1 MKLNSMPVSVKVNAV
16 PAGTAGD
23 AVPGEGAEE
32 AARKT
37 QRQKRRLSSRRGGK
51 VPACVVRA
59 DIVCRRQH
67 ATSVRNWQDFFVQS
81 AGKLVPDGP
90 AGKIALPRR
99 VLVAM
104 LHAMKRPHTMV
115 RALWHN
121 PQRSLRFFIALL
133 SCLLLGGIWPQ
144 GEAAAS
150 ARQRV
155 NEALQSPL
163 FTGRRALPENR
174 AAAAPQDSVSMAQ
187 AVQMA
192 LARNPGLGAQEAQS
206 RASEEGRKS
215 ARGAFGPKLSLTY
228 QAYKQERESSPSQ
241 TGNRPP
247 RLGTYSLGVDISQP
261 VFQGFRL
268 LAQYQKAALQ
278 AESDRASLRQAEL
291 EMTGKVQAAFLTYLQ
306 AEENVRSEQDSL
318 SRLRDQLRITQ
329 AFFEVGLR
337 PRLDVLQAEVDVSNA
352 ENLLIQVENTRDT
365 ALAELNTLVGLP
377 VTARVNYTGSLNA
390 IPFTGSLEQCLATA
404 YRQRPDLY
412 IAAKTV
418 AIAGKSQQE
427 VQSEYYPKIEAYY
440 NVSRQG
446 NTLDLQRSGDYGS
459 STQIW
464 EVGVT
469 ATWDVFQWGTT
480 YYADKQAGWLVTKT
494 RYEEEQLK
502 LDVGY
507 EIKTRLLDVREAEKR
522 IAVGKKSV
530 TQAREAYNVALAQYQ
545 EQVGTNFDV
554 LNASANLTAAQ
565 ASLTK
570 ARADYLTALAQLYTA
585 MGEFRPDLT
594 RPETPPAARPASAPA
609 RP

>member
-1 MKLNSMPVSVKVNAV
+1 MPVSIKREHRARGHGRNAV
-16 PAGTAGD
+16 WLTGFRKAATRHNDKRDAFPVLAAERCLPGVAHKHVLPEAACNERAELARAFFLAGRLTGTAK
-23 AVPGEGAEE
+23 GA
-32 AARKT
+32 R
-37 QRQKRRLSSRRGGK
+37 
-51 VPACVVRA
+51 
-59 DIVCRRQH
+59 
-67 ATSVRNWQDFFVQS
+67 
-81 AGKLVPDGP
+81 
-90 AGKIALPRR
+90 KIALPRR
-99 VLVAM
+99 ALVAM
-104 LHAMKRPHTMV
+104 LHAMKHLHNLLRTS
-115 RALWHN
+115 WHK
-121 PQRSLRFFIALL
+121 PQRSLHFYAAFF
-133 SCLLLGGIWPQ
+133 CGLLLGSLLLQ
-144 GEAAAS
+144 AEAGAS

-163 FTGRRALPENR
+163 FTGKRTLPSGKEVAIPGKGVDM
-174 AAAAPQDSVSMAQ
+174 AAAVH
-187 AVQMA
+187 MA
-192 LARNPGLGAQEAQS
+192 LAGNPGLGAQESQS

-215 ARGAFGPKLSLTY
+215 ARGAFGPKLSLSY

-241 TGNRPP
+241 SSGRTP
-247 RLGTYSLGVDISQP
+247 RLGTYSMGVDISQP

-278 AESDRASLRQAEL
+278 AESDRAALRQAEL
-291 EMTGKVQAAFLTYLQ
+291 EMTGKVQAAFLNYLQ

-352 ENLLIQVENTRDT
+352 EKLLIQAENTRDT
-365 ALAELNTLVGLP
+365 AHAELNTLLGLP
-377 VTARVNYTGSLNA
+377 VTSRVNYTGSLA
-390 IPFTGSLEQCLATA
+390 HVPFGFSLEQCLATA

-418 AIAGKSQQE
+418 AIAGKTQQE
-427 VQSEYYPKIEAYY
+427 VQSEYYPRIEAYY

-446 NTLDLQRSGDYGS
+446 NTLDLQRSGENGS
-459 STQIW
+459 STQVW

-522 IAVGKKSV
+522 IVVGKKSV
-530 TQAREAYNVALAQYQ
+530 NQAREAYDVALAQYQ

-585 MGEFRPDLT
+585 MGEFRPDLA
-594 RPETPPAARPASAPA
+594 RPEVSAAQPAAAPA

>member
-1 MKLNSMPVSVKVNAV
+1 
-16 PAGTAGD
+16 
-23 AVPGEGAEE
+23 
-32 AARKT
+32 
-37 QRQKRRLSSRRGGK
+37 
-51 VPACVVRA
+51 
-59 DIVCRRQH
+59 
-67 ATSVRNWQDFFVQS
+67 
-81 AGKLVPDGP
+81 
-90 AGKIALPRR
+90 
-99 VLVAM
+99 
-104 LHAMKRPHTMV
+104 MV

-144 GEAAAS
+144 GAEAAS

-174 AAAAPQDSVSMAQ
+174 AAAPRESVSMAQ

-192 LARNPGLGAQEAQS
+192 LARNPGLGAMEAQS

-215 ARGAFGPKLSLTY
+215 VRGAFGPRLSLTY
-228 QAYKQERESSPSQ
+228 KAYRQERESSPSQ

-247 RLGTYSLGVDISQP
+247 RLGAYSLGVDISQP

-268 LAQYQKAALQ
+268 LARYQKAALQ

-352 ENLLIQVENTRDT
+352 ENLLIQVENKRDT
-365 ALAELNTLVGLP
+365 ALAELNTLIGLP
-377 VTARVNYTGSLNA
+377 VTARVNYIGSLNA
-390 IPFTGSLEQCLATA
+390 IPFIGSLEQCLATA
-404 YRQRPDLY
+404 CRQRPDLY
-412 IAAKTV
+412 IAARAV
-418 AIAGKSQQE
+418 AIAGKSRQE
-427 VQSEYYPKIEAYY
+427 VQSEYYPQIEAYY
-440 NVSRQG
+440 TASRQG
-446 NTLDLQRSGDYGS
+446 NTLDLQRAGDYGS
-459 STQIW
+459 SARIW

-469 ATWDVFQWGTT
+469 ATWDVFQWGAT
-480 YYADKQAGWLVTKT
+480 YYADKQSGWLVTKA

-522 IAVGKKSV
+522 IAVGRKSV
-530 TQAREAYNVALAQYQ
+530 TQAREAYNVALARYR

-554 LNASANLTAAQ
+554 LDASANLTAAQ

-594 RPETPPAARPASAPA
+594 RPETPPAARPAAPS